1 MARPRFRRPPPPA
14 DPYAVEE
21 IVVRR
26 RDPRWIFVWL
36 PAIGAFV
43 ALLIFIFVATRDNDD
58 PAPARLVAVPR
69 VLGADHVPAGATVEA
84 AGLFADTFPVENNRP
99 LGQVVAQAPPPGE
112 RVRAGTPVRLE
123 VSRGPAAPGIAL
135 DVPNVTRLAAGDARA
150 LISRAGLTVR
160 TIFRE
165 APSGGAR
172 GQVLEQQPA
181 AGASAAALD
190 QVTLFVGR

>member
-1 MARPRFRRPPPPA
+1 MARPRFRRPPPA

-26 RDPRWIFVWL
+26 RDPRWIFLWL
-36 PAIGAFV
+36 LAIGVFA
-43 ALLIFIFVATRDNDD
+43 ALLIFIFVATRDDED

-112 RVRAGTPVRLE
+112 RIRAGTPVRLE
-123 VSRGPAAPGIAL
+123 VSRGPAASRVTFGTSRAMPGGPDRSHDL
-135 DVPNVTRLAAGDARA
+135 PRDTLRRCQRTGARA
-150 LISRAGLTVR
+150 ATGRGRLRRRAG
-160 TIFRE
+160 
-165 APSGGAR
+165 SGH
-172 GQVLEQQPA
+172 
-181 AGASAAALD
+181 ALRRP
-190 QVTLFVGR
+190 VESGSHGELPKSG